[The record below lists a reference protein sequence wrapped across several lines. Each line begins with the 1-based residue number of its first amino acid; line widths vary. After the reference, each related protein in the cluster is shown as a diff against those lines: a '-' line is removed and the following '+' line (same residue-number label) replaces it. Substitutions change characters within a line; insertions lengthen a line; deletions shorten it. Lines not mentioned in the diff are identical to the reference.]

1 MVEAVQANYRA
12 MRSVPVA
19 AALLKEVP
27 EWPSLAAQERV
38 VAAVLDDPV
47 VTAYAPAPSYTRA
60 FLRALIADVEGAGAE
75 VAEELYSRYVELCVA
90 PGSDSA
96 APTAA
101 LAHCTLTHHGSARS
115 TVPAPD
121 ALPLRLS
128 RALNPV
134 GLTTWPAGYFLT
146 ELLLDQHG
154 ESVFFFPSSFSW
166 MLFLTGFCLFEHLQN
181 ALTTRWCWS
190 LVLAWASQG
199 SPSPSGHVQHTWP

>member
-1 MVEAVQANYRA
+1 MVEAVQSNYRA

-154 ESVFFFPSSFSW
+154 MGVFIFHPSLLLLLCFSHEF
-166 MLFLTGFCLFEHLQN
+166 LF
-181 ALTTRWCWS
+181 
-190 LVLAWASQG
+190 V
-199 SPSPSGHVQHTWP
+199 